1 MIEGLTEQLK
11 NQFNITFADEKLLL
25 EAFTQGNYL
34 NEHPEELSNGARDY
48 QRLEFLGDA
57 VMQLAVADYLFK
69 SNQDWSE
76 GQLTEMRISMVQTK
90 SFAHFAR
97 LAKFDEFIRLGK
109 GEENANARNRDSL
122 LEDVFE
128 AFIGALY
135 LDQDMDAVQNF
146 LKQTVFSG
154 ENDFF
159 NQLVDYKT
167 KLQETLQRAGSV
179 KIEYNK
185 ISETKNADHNFNFTV
200 EILVNGEKFGE
211 GTGNSI
217 KNAEKNAAK
226 VALKEMGEIR

>member
-1 MIEGLTEQLK
+1 MIEKLVQQLK

-34 NEHPEELSNGARDY
+34 NEHPQELQNGARDY

-57 VMQLAVADYLFK
+57 VMQLAVADYLFVT
-69 SNQDWSE
+69 NPDWSE
-76 GQLTEMRISMVQTK
+76 GQLTEMRISMVQSK

-97 LAKFDEFIRLGK
+97 QANFDQYIRLGK

-122 LEDVFE
+122 LEDIFE

-135 LDQDMDAVQNF
+135 MDQGMGAVQKF
-146 LKQTVFSG
+146 LKQTLFSG

-159 NQLVDYKT
+159 NQLVDYKS
-167 KLQETLQRAGSV
+167 KLQETLQKAGAV
-179 KIEYNK
+179 KIEYKK
-185 ISETKNADHNFNFTV
+185 IKEAETDKHNFNFTV
-200 EILVNGEKFGE
+200 ELLVNGQKFSQGE
-211 GTGNSI
+211 GNSI

-226 VALKEMGEIR
+226 AALKEMGEL

>member
-1 MIEGLTEQLK
+1 MIEKLVQQLK

-34 NEHPEELSNGARDY
+34 NEHPQELQNGARDY

-57 VMQLAVADYLFK
+57 VMQLAVADYLFVT
-69 SNQDWSE
+69 NPDWSE
-76 GQLTEMRISMVQTK
+76 GQLTEMRISMVQSK

-97 LAKFDEFIRLGK
+97 QANFDQYIRLGK

-122 LEDVFE
+122 LEDIFE

-135 LDQDMDAVQNF
+135 MDQGMGAVQKF
-146 LKQTVFSG
+146 LKQTLFSG

-159 NQLVDYKT
+159 NQLVDYKS
-167 KLQETLQRAGSV
+167 KLQETLQKAGAV
-179 KIEYNK
+179 KIEYKK
-185 ISETKNADHNFNFTV
+185 IKEVETDKHNFNFTV
-200 EILVNGEKFGE
+200 ELLVNGQKFSQGE
-211 GTGNSI
+211 GNSI

-226 VALKEMGEIR
+226 AALKEMGEL

>member
-1 MIEGLTEQLK
+1 MIEKLVQQLK

-34 NEHPEELSNGARDY
+34 NEHPQELQNGARDY

-57 VMQLAVADYLFK
+57 VMQLAVADYLFVT
-69 SNQDWSE
+69 NPDWSE
-76 GQLTEMRISMVQTK
+76 GQLTEMRISMVQSK

-97 LAKFDEFIRLGK
+97 EANFDEYIRLGK

-122 LEDVFE
+122 LEDIFE

-135 LDQDMDAVQNF
+135 MDQGMEAVQKF
-146 LKQTVFSG
+146 LKQTLFSG

-159 NQLVDYKT
+159 NQLVDYKS
-167 KLQETLQRAGSV
+167 KLQETLQKAGSV
-179 KIEYNK
+179 KIEYKK
-185 ISETKNADHNFNFTV
+185 IKEVETDKHNFNFTV
-200 EILVNGEKFGE
+200 ELLVNGQEFSQGE
-211 GTGNSI
+211 GNSI

-226 VALKEMGEIR
+226 AALKEMGEL